1 LTEESNVETVGT
13 YLLFG
18 GLIIAA
24 LAQVVAAVIA
34 FRLSALQGV
43 LALFVPGYVL
53 LVAKRCGV
61 YWQIVGPWLG
71 GLVASGVGSVLLS

>member
-1 LTEESNVETVGT
+1 MEIVGT
-13 YLLFG
+13 SLLFG

-24 LAQVVAAVIA
+24 LAQLVAAVLA

-53 LVAKRCGV
+53 LVAKRCGF

-71 GLVASGVGSVLLS
+71 GLLAFTVGSVLLS